1 MQPPARQAEVGAADS
16 GTEKG
21 GSGCLDIGA
30 DLLEG
35 VTIST
40 DIWVRDMGPDPTYV
54 EGAGQ
59 IPP

>member
-16 GTEKG
+16 GNKQG
-21 GSGCLDIGA
+21 GSGLTDIGA
-30 DLLEG
+30 DLLG
-35 VTIST
+35 GGTIGP
-40 DIWVRDMGPDPTYV
+40 DIRFRDMGTDTTYI